1 MHHAD
6 RELIRGKAAELD
18 RGAVM
23 CNLVKAEQLPGRS
36 MGPVINSV
44 DFQST
49 SGFFKIQLRV
59 RFLSQFL

>member
-1 MHHAD
+1 MHAD
-6 RELIRGKAAELD
+6 RELIRKAAELD

-59 RFLSQFL
+59 RFLSQFLR